1 LIVSRYKNVKGK
13 EYMAFL
19 RIANLRKSY
28 RISKNDYQEVLKG
41 VNVEFK
47 RGELVAILGESG
59 CGKSTFMNIL
69 GGLDNDYTGT
79 IMLEDENFKDYTD
92 KQLDDYRKSTVG
104 MIFQN
109 YNLINHMTI
118 AENVEIAMTMNDIP
132 HDKRKK
138 RARALLKQ
146 MGLEEYADKLPNQL
160 SGGQRQRVSIARALA
175 NAPAIILADEP
186 TGALD
191 KESADHIMKIL
202 KKIASSGRLVIVVT
216 HSQKVASECS
226 RIISIDDGVVK
237 SDVRNYD
244 SNKKFDKLAVL
255 RTKDIKFSD
264 ITKLAL
270 SNIKQSLR
278 RSVLV
283 SVGMSIGIIA
293 VILVFCLSSGLTNY
307 VNTTLADSMN
317 TLQLQVRSSTYF
329 TNADETIEDFEAIP
343 GVDYVVK
350 GSYLRLNSTYDY
362 GGNTGYIL
370 MLNTSYDALSLTYEA
385 GGKMSAD
392 NEIIISQSFA
402 KNLYSTEV
410 TSADDIVG
418 TEIDIIFSGAANTFT
433 VSGVYEDSSDYADY
447 PCAYV
452 TSAAM
457 RSLYSSANKTYRLNV
472 LYVYVEDTSYISSV
486 TEVIEDL
493 GYSVSRD
500 DETVETMLEYIDLAT
515 MVLTG
520 FACISLVVSA
530 IMIFIVTYIS
540 VIERVKEIGI
550 LRAVGGRKK
559 DVTRLFITESA
570 IIGATSGLL
579 AIVVSLFISI
589 VANLVMSSYLSGTI
603 IAYNVLVYLIGFVVS
618 VAISVVSGLMPAMQA
633 AQQDPAEALRC
644 D

>member
-1 LIVSRYKNVKGK
+1 MK
-13 EYMAFL
+13 
-19 RIANLRKSY
+19 KSY
-28 RISKNDYQEVLKG
+28 RVSKNDYQEVLKG
-41 VNVEFK
+41 INVEFK

-59 CGKSTFMNIL
+59 CGKSTLMNIL
-69 GGLDNDYTGT
+69 GGLDNDYTGS
-79 IMLEDENFKDYTD
+79 IVLEDEFFKDYD
-92 KQLDDYRKSTVG
+92 EKQLDDYRKSTVG

-146 MGLEEYADKLPNQL
+146 MGLGEYADKLPNQL

-191 KESADHIMKIL
+191 KESADHVMKIL
-202 KKIASSGRLVIVVT
+202 KKIADSGRLVIVVT
-216 HSQKVASECS
+216 HSQKVANECS

-237 SDVRNYD
+237 SDVHNYD
-244 SNKKFDKLAVL
+244 SNKKFEKLAVL

-264 ITKLAL
+264 ITRLAL
-270 SNIKQSLR
+270 SNIKQALR
-278 RSVLV
+278 RNILV
-283 SVGMSIGIIA
+283 SIGMSIGIVA

-317 TLQLQVRSSTYF
+317 TLQLQVRTSTYF
-329 TNADETIEDFEAIP
+329 TDSDSVVEEFESIS

-350 GSYLRLNSTYDY
+350 GLYMRLNSTYDY
-362 GGNTGYIL
+362 GGDTGYIL
-370 MLNTSYDALSLTYEA
+370 MLNSTYDALSLTYSA
-385 GGKMSAD
+385 GGKCESD
-392 NEIIISQSFA
+392 SEIIISASFA
-402 KNLYSTEV
+402 RNLYSNDI
-410 TSADDIVG
+410 TSAGELIG
-418 TEIDIIFSGAANTFT
+418 TEIDIIFSGASTTFT
-433 VSGVYEDSSDYADY
+433 ISGVYEDSTDYADY

-452 TSAAM
+452 TMSAM
-457 RSLYSSANKTYRLNV
+457 RNLYLAANKIYRVNV
-472 LYVYVEDTSYISSV
+472 LYVYVEDTSYITSV
-486 TEVIEDL
+486 KETIEDL

-530 IMIFIVTYIS
+530 IMIFIVTYIN
-540 VIERVKEIGI
+540 VIERTKEIGI
-550 LRAVGGRKK
+550 LRAVGGRRK

-570 IIGATSGLL
+570 ITGGVAGLL
-579 AIVVSLFISI
+579 AVMVSLFISI
-589 VANLVMSSYLSGTI
+589 VANVVMSSYLSGTI
-603 IAYNVLVYLIGFVVS
+603 IAYNVLVYLIGFAVS
-618 VAISVVSGLMPAMQA
+618 VVISVASGLMPAMQA
-633 AQQDPAEALRC
+633 SRQDPAEALRC